1 MKQFSSCDAFYM
13 QVHFRY
19 QIEKSPLA
27 HCACKCD
34 VYMGISWL
42 KSTKF
47 QERITQNI
55 TEKFNRLKEIFELAE
70 IEILFTNSS
79 G

>member
-1 MKQFSSCDAFYM
+1 MPFTCRFTLGTKL
-13 QVHFRY
+13 RNL
-19 QIEKSPLA
+19 PLLIA
-27 HCACKCD
+27 HVSVMFT